1 MRLLKLGVISIVVF
15 SILILLLSLLFPSHV
30 RISRAVNI
38 YATRDSIL
46 IPLADIRKWKQW
58 NEMTRNNTLNEK
70 NYSEKEFNSTELKIK
85 LSSVSI
91 DSVVSAWQYKD
102 SKPIYSGFN
111 LVQSLTDTT
120 VVQWY
125 FDFHLNWYPWEKF
138 SSIIFDQ
145 QLGPSMEKSLNEL
158 KSTVETSH

>member
-1 MRLLKLGVISIVVF
+1 MRFVKLGVISIIVF
-15 SILILLLSLLFPSHV
+15 SVLVILLSLLFPSHV

-38 YATRDSIL
+38 RGSRDSIL
-46 IPLADIRKWKQW
+46 IPIADMRRWKEW
-58 NEMTRNNTLNEK
+58 NEMTKNSNLTQK
-70 NYSEKEFNSTELKIK
+70 NYTEKEFRSTELIVSQ
-85 LSSVSI
+85 LSANT
-91 DSVVSAWQYKD
+91 DSVVSEWKYK
-102 SKPIYSGFN
+102 SSNTIQSGFN

-145 QLGPSMEKSLNEL
+145 QLGPSMEKSLSEL
-158 KSTVETSH
+158 KNTIEASR